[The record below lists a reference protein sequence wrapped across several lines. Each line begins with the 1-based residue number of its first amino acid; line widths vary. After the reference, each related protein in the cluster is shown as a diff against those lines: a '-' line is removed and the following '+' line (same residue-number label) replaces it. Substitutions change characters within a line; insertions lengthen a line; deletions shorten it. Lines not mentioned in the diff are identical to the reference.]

1 MSLEELISIER
12 VELQATKERLKE
24 TYVVESLKL
33 SKLFEEILKEVRK
46 DILPFLDIEILLYA
60 LKSVPFANEVR
71 GVQILE
77 AHNECLDYE
86 LYGKTGGWNC
96 KTVAN
101 KIGQLKNLVLYD
113 YLIEGSLIVY
123 HSKDLEWN
131 LKVSFKLD

>member
-24 TYVVESLKL
+24 
-33 SKLFEEILKEVRK
+33 VRK
-46 DILPFLDIEILLYA
+46 DILPLLDIEILLYA

-77 AHNECLDYE
+77 ALNECLDYE
-86 LYGKTGGWNC
+86 LYGKTGGWSC

-123 HSKDLEWN
+123 HSKNLEWDLCYN
-131 LKVSFKLD
+131 INFT